1 MTGSSWIAKDL
12 WNEMA
17 TMTET
22 NIVKSL
28 EKEFDMIDYSQWE
41 RTDRHGRSRSAQTS
55 SLPPIKWSPEAL
67 GNHWTIV
74 KKDKEKTAHRATQQ
88 QNKSE
93 GIFRLSTDLSN
104 SNKCNHPWHKRIVLR
119 EDDPCYVEMQN
130 KIAIL
135 KYLITAKKKQMDECK
150 EYSKTLL
157 DMNMKLSKEM
167 KEMDEVAMKE
177 SRNLLVQ
184 YSKSGKGISGVHEWK
199 RQEIEAAKNDLN
211 DTEEKVGQRS
221 GVLHRQLEEVNTRIR
236 NAQGELSMLKD
247 FRDKEYPIYAL
258 RIAEL
263 QREIGNLPQIHQA
276 ELDDVKQLTLVE
288 KKKLEGALM
297 EKEQEIL
304 QKIAE
309 EQFRSIPP
317 GLQELMFHNTVMKK
331 EIEVHKEVHPRHG
344 RCVEHPKRRVPSHL
358 TPGSCAISNIGRGGD
373 GLVFSMMHSDICLH

>member
-135 KYLITAKKKQMDECK
+135 K
-150 EYSKTLL
+150 
-157 DMNMKLSKEM
+157 
-167 KEMDEVAMKE
+167 
-177 SRNLLVQ
+177 
-184 YSKSGKGISGVHEWK
+184 KGISGVHEWK

-331 EIEVHKEVHPRHG
+331 EIEVHKELNKNMERNNLALQQKLLHLLKAKRDCREEIFADILKKQPKCTPDMDVVLNIPR
-344 RCVEHPKRRVPSHL
+344 EE
-358 TPGSCAISNIGRGGD
+358 
-373 GLVFSMMHSDICLH
+373 CLPI